1 MAEKLMT
8 RSEMHEA
15 IFLVLTAIRD
25 DGPPLQND
33 AEKAHE
39 LANALFHALKG
50 RGLLVKL
57 DDDD

>member
-1 MAEKLMT
+1 M
-8 RSEMHEA
+8 
-15 IFLVLTAIRD
+15 

-39 LANALFHALKG
+39 LANALFHALKA